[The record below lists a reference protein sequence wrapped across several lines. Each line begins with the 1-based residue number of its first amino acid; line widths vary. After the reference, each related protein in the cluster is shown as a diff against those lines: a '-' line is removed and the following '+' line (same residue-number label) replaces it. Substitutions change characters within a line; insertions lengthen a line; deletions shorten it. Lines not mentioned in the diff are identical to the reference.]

1 MPGKAARITI
11 TERQKAVLDEFSR
24 SRTEA
29 KTVSQRATIILR
41 AFDKCLNEDI
51 SAEVGLERKQ
61 VGVWRQR
68 WQNAWESLTCL
79 ECREPRRLREAIRDT
94 LCDAPRSGAPG
105 TFTAEQIAQ
114 ILAVACEPPEKSGR
128 PITHWTHRELRAEV
142 IQRGIVERISLSRI
156 GHFLREAALQPHRRK
171 MWLNTTE
178 KDPDLFQRQV
188 EAVCKTYQAAPV
200 LREQEGT
207 HTVSCDE
214 MTGIQALE
222 RSAPDKPAAPDQIA
236 REEFEYVR
244 HGTTTL
250 IGSFDVVTGKMCH
263 ATLGPTRTESDFVL
277 HIEQTV
283 ATDPDANWVF
293 IVDTLNIHWSA
304 GLVEW
309 VAERCEP
316 NRPLGKKGEGRRP
329 EMSGNTSRVFVGRL
343 ASHPPSVPAQAQLVA
358 EPDRNRVWHYHA
370 EGGPKRQLSVSR

>member
-1 MPGKAARITI
+1 MPGKAAKVTI
-11 TERQKAVLDEFSR
+11 TERQKVVLEEFSR
-24 SRTEA
+24 SRGEA
-29 KTVSQRATIILR
+29 KVIAQRATIVLR
-41 AFDKCLNEDI
+41 AFDGCLNEDI

-61 VGVWRQR
+61 VGVWRLR
-68 WQNAWESLTCL
+68 WKDAWESLTCL
-79 ECREPRRLREAIRDT
+79 ECREPRRLRQAIRDT
-94 LCDAPRSGAPG
+94 LRDAPRSGAPG

-128 PITHWTHRELRAEV
+128 PITHWTHRELQNEV
-142 IQRGIVERISLSRI
+142 IKRGIVTEISVSRV

-178 KDPDLFQRQV
+178 KDPDLFQQQV
-188 EAVCKTYQAAPV
+188 ETVCKTYQAAPA
-200 LREQEGT
+200 LHEQDGT

-222 RSAPDKPAAPDQIA
+222 RIAPAKPVLPDRIA

-250 IGSFDVVTGKMCH
+250 IGSFDVVTGQMCQ
-263 ATLGPTRTESDFVL
+263 ATLGPTRTESDFVS

-283 ATDPDANWVF
+283 AANPDANWVF

-316 NRPLGKKGEGRRP
+316 NRPLGKKGEGRHP
-329 EMSGNTSRVFVGRL
+329 EMSGDTPPILVRRI
-343 ASHPPSVPAQAQLVA
+343 ASHPLRVLAQAQFVV
-358 EPDRNRVWHYHA
+358 EPDRDPVWHHHA
-370 EGGPKRQLSVSR
+370 QGGPQRKLSVSR

>member
-1 MPGKAARITI
+1 MPGKAAKVTI
-11 TERQKAVLDEFSR
+11 TVRQKVILEEFSR
-24 SRTEA
+24 SRSEGKMIA
-29 KTVSQRATIILR
+29 QRAAIVLQ
-41 AFDKCLNEDI
+41 AFDGCLNEDI
-51 SAEVGLERKQ
+51 SAKVGLERKQ
-61 VGVWRQR
+61 VGVWRRR
-68 WQNAWESLTCL
+68 WQDAWESLTCL

-94 LCDAPRSGAPG
+94 LRDSPRPGAPG
-105 TFTAEQIAQ
+105 TFTAEQIAE

-128 PITHWTHRELRAEV
+128 PITHWTHRELWKEV
-142 IQRGIVERISLSRI
+142 RKRGIVEEISLSRI

-188 EAVCKTYQAAPV
+188 ETVCKTYQAAPLV
-200 LREQEGT
+200 REREGT

-222 RSAPDKPAAPDQIA
+222 RTAPAKPVLPDQVA

-250 IGSFDVVTGKMCH
+250 IGSFDVVTGQMCH
-263 ATLGPTRTESDFVL
+263 ATLGPTRTESDFIS

-283 ATDPDANWVF
+283 AADPDASWVF

-316 NRPLGKKGEGRRP
+316 NRPLGKKGEGRDP
-329 EMSGNTSRVFVGRL
+329 EMSGDTSRILVRRI
-343 ASHPPSVPAQAQLVA
+343 APHPLRFLAQAQLVA
-358 EPDRNRVWHYHA
+358 EPDRDPVWHRYA
-370 EGGPKRQLSVSR
+370 EGSPERELSVSR

>member
-1 MPGKAARITI
+1 MPGKAAKVTI
-11 TERQKAVLDEFSR
+11 TERQKVILDELSR
-24 SRTEA
+24 SRSEA
-29 KTVSQRATIILR
+29 KVIVQRATIVLR
-41 AFDKCLNEDI
+41 AFDGCLNEDI

-61 VGVWRQR
+61 VGVWRRR
-68 WQNAWESLTCL
+68 WQDAWESLTCL

-94 LCDAPRSGAPG
+94 LRDAPRSGAPG

-128 PITHWTHRELRAEV
+128 PITHWTQRELRAEV
-142 IQRGIVERISLSRI
+142 IKRGIVEEISESRI

-171 MWLNTTE
+171 MWLNTKE
-178 KDPDLFQRQV
+178 KDPDLFQQQV
-188 EAVCKTYQAAPV
+188 ETVCKAYQAAPAA
-200 LREQEGT
+200 REHDRT

-222 RSAPDKPAAPDQIA
+222 RIAPAKPVLPDQIA

-250 IGSFDVVTGKMCH
+250 IGSFDVVTGQMCQ

-277 HIEQTV
+277 HVEQTV
-283 ATDPDANWVF
+283 AADPDANWVI

-316 NRPLGKKGEGRRP
+316 NRPLGKKRETRHP
-329 EMSGNTSRVFVGRL
+329 EMSGDTSRILIRPI
-343 ASHPPSVPAQAQLVA
+343 APHPLCVLAQAQFVA
-358 EPDRNRVWHYHA
+358 EPDRDPVWHHHA
-370 EGGPKRQLSVSR
+370 KSGAQRQLSVRC